1 MIWRAI
7 ADLLMPRVCLVC
19 GRALDTGSPGD
30 GGAGEEHLCTECW
43 KDLPRTRYWK
53 LRENPMAESFNALI
67 QRNMGEDMQYQ
78 PYSYAAALYFYKGG
92 YREISKALKYRRNF
106 AAGRC
111 FGRLLGKTLAET
123 ELFRDVD
130 LVVPIPLHW
139 TRRWRR
145 GYNQAEVIAR
155 GVALELG
162 ARCEQRLLRR
172 ARRTK
177 TQTHLN
183 AEGRVA
189 NVAGAFRVNAR
200 NWRRL
205 VTQEPPSP
213 HRPPS
218 SCQPTSP
225 HHFLLIDDVFTTGAT
240 AAACERA
247 IREALRTATPGRN
260 SNNARRVRISIATL
274 ACVER

>member
-1 MIWRAI
+1 MIWKVI
-7 ADLLMPRVCLVC
+7 ADLLMPRTCLAC
-19 GRALDTGSPGD
+19 GAELGLE
-30 GGAGEEHLCTECW
+30 EEHLCESCL
-43 KDLPRTRYWK
+43 KDLPQTRYWK
-53 LRENPMAESFNALI
+53 LRENPMAECFNSLV
-67 QRNMGEDMQYQ
+67 QRNMGEDIRYQ
-78 PYSYAAALYFYKGG
+78 PYGHAAALYLYKGG

-111 FGRLLGKTLAET
+111 FGRLLGQTLAET

-139 TRRWRR
+139 TRRWQR
-145 GYNQAEVIAR
+145 GYNQAAVIAR
-155 GVALELG
+155 EVAACLG
-162 ARCEQRLLRR
+162 CPCDTRLLKR
-172 ARRTK
+172 ARHTR

-183 AEGRVA
+183 AEGRAA
-189 NVAGAFRVNAR
+189 NVSGAFRVNLRGWGKLSGKMAKSGEGDGVSEDLR
-200 NWRRL
+200 FR
-205 VTQEPPSP
+205 
-213 HRPPS
+213 H
-218 SCQPTSP
+218 C
-225 HHFLLIDDVFTTGAT
+225 LLIDDVFTTGAT